1 MRTTV
6 DVPVLIVGGGPVGLL
21 TALGL
26 RHFGVD
32 CTVVEKH
39 VSTLDF
45 PKGRRVNTRTVEI
58 LRQWGLEAAVADV
71 SLARAESLFAFEGET
86 LLAPDFQ
93 RRELPVDDVNPAS
106 PTRELICSQEQLEP
120 VLRARAKDSGVDMR
134 FSTEFVGFTQDS
146 DGVNVDVV
154 ADSGRVSMRAQY
166 LVAADGVRAAPA
178 TLWGS
183 AGPVPARSATASASW
198 SKPISERE

>member
-26 RHFGVD
+26 RHFGVE

-71 SLARAESLFAFEGET
+71 SLPRAESLFAFEGET
-86 LLAPDFQ
+86 LLAADFQ
-93 RRELPVDDVNPAS
+93 RMELPVDDVNPAS

-120 VLRARAKDSGVDMR
+120 VLRARAKDRGVDMR
-134 FSTEFVGFTQDS
+134 FSTEFVGFTEDE
-146 DGVNVDVV
+146 DGVSADVV
-154 ADSGRVSMRAQY
+154 ADSGRVSVRAQY
-166 LVAADGVRAAPA
+166 LVAADGGQVAAPA
-178 TLWGS
+178 TPWGS
-183 AGPVPARSATASASW
+183 VGPGPARSATA
-198 SKPISERE
+198 